1 MKEDWNLKNADSR
14 KKTFRDSK
22 KIVKKNYTTSF
33 SKIDIIL
40 NDISYFWFNKNL
52 QLLAKKLFKNS
63 SENLLTELSLELAT
77 LSNISFLII
86 EKKEKTQNKNSVKIK
101 NEYSKLEKEV
111 ILNVITLLKNIK
123 ASSRI
128 IWEIRSS
135 DIESWIKEIDTLI
148 KYHIKEVEK
157 IKQDFFKRWAK
168 SENIWL
174 YTYNF

>member
-1 MKEDWNLKNADSR
+1 MQILE